1 MLKPVSKGHGPLIFI
16 ILNPCICKIIFYTK
30 HLVTYEWK
38 FIVKNPQ
45 ITGTINKKTFKYNEK
60 GDKGGSHLTKIR
72 YMLYL
77 VLVIP

>member
-1 MLKPVSKGHGPLIFI
+1 MWEICHSQFNGNRPL
-16 ILNPCICKIIFYTK
+16 
-30 HLVTYEWK
+30 HVTTSITE
-38 FIVKNPQ
+38 NPQ
-45 ITGTINKKTFKYNEK
+45 ITDTINKKTFKYNEK